1 MVRAL
6 IWTVA
11 LEGALGALTY
21 PFFRGVS
28 PLKDEIIYNALINTF
43 TNPVM
48 NLLLFGVFGYSPIKL
63 FISEAAVVVTEAVL
77 YKQMCGMK
85 AGNAFVFSAL
95 LNAFSFVMGEL
106 YVK

>member
-1 MVRAL
+1 MLRAL
-6 IWTVA
+6 IWTVVI
-11 LEGALGALTY
+11 EGALGALTY
-21 PFFRGVS
+21 PFFRGAS
-28 PLKDEIIYNALINTF
+28 PLKEEIVYNALINTF

-48 NLLLFGVFGYSPIKL
+48 NLVLFGVLGYSPMKL
-63 FISEAAVVVTEAVL
+63 FISEAVVVVTEAVL

-95 LNAFSFVMGEL
+95 LNAFSFVIGEL